1 MSAIKK
7 STSPHKSFKKTELS
21 EEQHILLPSL
31 PKLNNKKHL
40 SIRNPDS
47 STMPVTVW
55 PSTHS
60 SSPISPRLKCTTS
73 PLDHLKGACRKESEQ
88 CRALL
93 QSSFSTTQAETNATY
108 PSENGFIRAA
118 IQAYSQHHHLTIRPD
133 DVWLSIVSQLSL
145 FINAH
150 AEELRAKFVAH
161 QGKKELEVI
170 FERGNRHTIDW
181 GTFAKTICDLIEENV
196 VDAELREWMIP
207 AFSTTEE
214 KDKIVASVLMMGSMQ
229 KYFDYLCTI
238 RCGLASV
245 TLLGEKK
252 DWELILARLGKLS
265 SIGEE
270 PALFERLLKPVVQR
284 FIRSFD
290 EPAGKE
296 VLEFW
301 GQIAHYLS
309 GGSGPSYYSGWITAF
324 CLWDHEG
331 KSMYRKPPQM
341 RSWGYDDDP
350 DLDGL
355 TPAGTGRRTA
365 EGNAWKEK
373 KHLTLGDVDYHWVE
387 SNEVPPGYTSVPVK
401 VDDNGDKFEAMMV
414 AGSVGIKAS
423 ASNHGGSGM
432 LDTIGAETG
441 WWIFEKEEVLVK

>member
-1 MSAIKK
+1 
-7 STSPHKSFKKTELS
+7 
-21 EEQHILLPSL
+21 
-31 PKLNNKKHL
+31 
-40 SIRNPDS
+40 
-47 STMPVTVW
+47 MPITIY
-55 PSTHS
+55 PSTNT
-60 SSPISPRLKCTTS
+60 SSPISPYLKASTS
-73 PLDHLKGACRKESEQ
+73 PLAHLERACRKESKQ
-88 CRALL
+88 CRTLL
-93 QSSFSTTQAETNATY
+93 QSSFSTAQAETTATY
-108 PSENGFIRAA
+108 PSQNGFVRAA
-118 IQAYSQHHHLTIRPD
+118 VQAYSQHHHLTIRPD

-161 QGKKELEVI
+161 QGKEELEVI
-170 FERGNRHTIDW
+170 FESGNRHTIDW

-214 KDKIVASVLMMGSMQ
+214 KDRVVASVLMMGSMQ
-229 KYFDYLCTI
+229 KYFDYLCTMM
-238 RCGLASV
+238 CGLPSV
-245 TLLGEKK
+245 TLLGVKK

-301 GQIAHYLS
+301 GQIAHHLS

-324 CLWDHEG
+324 CLWDEDG
-331 KSMYRKPPQM
+331 KSMYRKPPRM
-341 RSWGYDDDP
+341 ISLDYDSDS
-350 DLDGL
+350 DLDGPR
-355 TPAGTGRRTA
+355 PAGIGRVTA
-365 EGNAWKEK
+365 GGNAWEEE
-373 KHLTLGDVDYHWVE
+373 KHLTLDGVDYHWVD
-387 SNEVPPGYTSVPVK
+387 SDSVPPGYTSVPVK
-401 VDDNGDKFEAMMV
+401 VDDNGHKFEAMMV

-423 ASNHGGSGM
+423 KSNRRGM
-432 LDTIGAETG
+432 DELDTMAAETG
-441 WWIFEKEEVLVK
+441 WWIFEKKDANEVVEDPYSGLYERY